1 MAETVVEILRE
12 INLRLQRIEYALI
25 PPVRVSPE
33 EAKELNE
40 LFKEA
45 LSGKTK
51 NWRDIDRELE
61 G

>member
-1 MAETVVEILRE
+1 MRR

-25 PPVRVSPE
+25 QPVKVSPE
-33 EAKELNE
+33 ETKELNE

-45 LSGKTK
+45 LSGKTR
-51 NWRDIDRELE
+51 NWRDVDKELE